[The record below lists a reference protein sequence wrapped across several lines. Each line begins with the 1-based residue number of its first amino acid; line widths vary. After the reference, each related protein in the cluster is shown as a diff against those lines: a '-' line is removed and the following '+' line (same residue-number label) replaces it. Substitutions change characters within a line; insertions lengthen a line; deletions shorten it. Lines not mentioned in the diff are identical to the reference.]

1 MEKVIKVKPA
11 KVKTPKP
18 ERTKTDRKLRR
29 SIIALIVILAIII
42 FLLLINVITD
52 WEWFREIGY
61 TSVFF
66 KQLVTELKFGIPIF
80 AVVTLFMIAYLMQ
93 IKRGYFKKI
102 ISHEA
107 ANNKAINRGT
117 YAASIIFG
125 AAVSFYIVHNLWF
138 ELLTFVNATD
148 FGIKDPLFG
157 LDISFYIF
165 KLDFLTRLDEMI
177 ITLIII
183 TIVITLI
190 YYMVLLTVRTPDF
203 YDRRDDTQGT
213 SGSSDGSASGI
224 FSGGRTKAVSKINMH
239 SLLEIAS
246 GKIIILCVVF
256 FLMLA
261 AFFVLKQFDLLH
273 SHNGVVYGAGYSDV
287 KVTLWV
293 YRILTVLSLAGAV
306 VSSIGILKKSPK
318 KFFAVPLLMIA
329 VAALG
334 VGARAIV
341 QNIVVSPDEI
351 NKESPYLA
359 NNIKYTQYAYGIDD
373 VDVRNFAASNDL
385 TAEDIRNNSE
395 TIDNIRINDYE
406 PVETFYNQ
414 TQSIRQ
420 YYTFNDTDV
429 DRYTVDGE
437 YMQTYL
443 SVREI
448 DESKINDTWIN
459 RHLKY
464 THGYGAAV
472 SRVDSITAS
481 GQPEVIVKDIPPV
494 SSAEEIEITR
504 PEVYFGEL
512 SNDYIIVNS
521 DEDEFD
527 YPNGNENAYTRYEGT
542 AGIKLGP
549 INRLMFAIREGS
561 LKILV
566 STNVNNDSRIVINRN
581 IMDRVEKIMPYLSYD
596 SDPYGVVIDGKIYW
610 IIDAYTTSSY
620 YPYSEPYSGQTGTTN
635 YIRNSVKVVIDAY
648 NGTVD
653 YYVVDEDDPIAK
665 TLQKIYPKLFKDYDE
680 MPEEMK
686 LHIRYP
692 NELLQIQ
699 AEVYGRY
706 HMTDTK
712 VFYQN
717 EDIWDISDEIYG
729 TEEVKM
735 TPNFFVLKLPGESKA
750 EFVSMIAYSPKSK
763 QNMTALLLSRND
775 GDNYGD
781 LVLYS
786 LPKNRTIYGPMQI
799 EAQIDQ
805 NTEISQD
812 FSLWSQAGSRY
823 SRGNLFIVPIEDSLL
838 YIEPIYLEASNS
850 AIPEVK
856 RVVIAYNDKIAY
868 ENTLAEALVS
878 LFGDYAADVPEDTVT
893 NSGDG
898 TDTADTVEE
907 LVKAAAEAYD
917 NAQEALKEGNWDLY
931 GDYMTE
937 LETAL
942 EKLSDATG
950 ADVTVSEPAS
960 GTSSDSTDT
969 SSDSADTSFDS
980 GSAASG
986 TAESDAGTASDDTA
1000 SGSGA
1005 DSNS

>member
-1 MEKVIKVKPA
+1 MDKVINVKPK

-18 ERTKTDRKLRR
+18 EKTKTDRTLRR

-52 WEWFREIGY
+52 WEWFKEIGY

-66 KQLVTELKFGIPIF
+66 KRLFTDLKFGIPIF
-80 AVVTLFMIAYLMQ
+80 AVVTVLMAAYLMQ

-117 YAASIIFG
+117 YAASVIFG
-125 AAVSFYIVHNLWF
+125 AVVSFYIVHNLWF
-138 ELLTFVNATD
+138 ELLEFANSTD

-165 KLDFLTRLDEMI
+165 KLDFLSRLDEMI

-183 TIVITLI
+183 TVVITFI
-190 YYMVLLTVRTPDF
+190 YYMMLLTVRTPDF
-203 YDRRDDTQGT
+203 YDRRDDTQGA
-213 SGSSDGSASGI
+213 SGDGDGSGASHI
-224 FSGGRTKAVSKINMH
+224 FGGGRTKAVSKINMH

-246 GKIIILCVVF
+246 GKIIILCAVF

-287 KVTLWV
+287 KVTLWM
-293 YRILTVLSLAGAV
+293 YRILTVLSLAGIV
-306 VSSIGILKKSPK
+306 VSSIGIAKKSAK
-318 KFFAVPLLMIA
+318 KFFAVPLLMIV

-334 VGARAIV
+334 VGAHAIV

-359 NNIKYTQYAYGIDD
+359 NNIEYTQYAYGIDD

-420 YYTFNDTDV
+420 YYIFNDTDV

-437 YMQTYL
+437 YTQTYL

-472 SRVDSITAS
+472 SRVDTITAS
-481 GQPEVIVKDIPPV
+481 GQPEVIVRDIPPV

-504 PEVYFGEL
+504 PEIYFGEL
-512 SNDYIIVNS
+512 SDDYIIVNT

-527 YPNGNENAYTRYEGT
+527 YPNGTENAYTKYEGT
-542 AGIKLGP
+542 AGIRLGP
-549 INRLMFAIREGS
+549 VNRLMFAIREGS

-566 STNVNNDSRIVINRN
+566 STNVNNDSRMIINRN
-581 IMDRVEKIMPYLSYD
+581 VMDRVKKIMPYLSYD
-596 SDPYGVVIDGKIYW
+596 NDPYGVIVDGRIYW

-620 YPYSEPYSGQTGTTN
+620 YPYSEPYGGETGTTN
-635 YIRNSVKVVIDAY
+635 YIRNSVKVIVDAY

-653 YYVVDEDDPIAK
+653 YYVVDEEDPIAQ
-665 TLQKIYPKLFKDYDE
+665 TLQKIYPKLFKDYDD
-680 MPEEMK
+680 MPDEMK
-686 LHIRYP
+686 VHLRYP

-699 AEVYGRY
+699 AQVYGRY

-735 TPNFFVLKLPGESKA
+735 TPNYFVLKLPGETEA

-775 GDNYGD
+775 GDHYGE

-786 LPKNRTIYGPMQI
+786 MPKNRTIYGPMQI

-805 NTEISQD
+805 NTKISQD

-823 SRGNLFIVPIEDSLL
+823 SRGNLFIVPVEDSLL

-868 ENTLAEALVS
+868 EDTLAEALVS
-878 LFGDYAADVPEDTVT
+878 MFGDYAADVPDDGGDGDT
-893 NSGDG
+893 DG
-898 TDTADTVEE
+898 TDQTGNDTVEE
-907 LVKAAAEAYD
+907 LVKAATEAYD
-917 NAQEALKEGNWDLY
+917 KAQEALKDGDWDLY

-937 LETAL
+937 LENAL
-942 EKLSDATG
+942 EALNEATG
-950 ADVTVSEPAS
+950 ANATVSEPAAGGS
-960 GTSSDSTDT
+960 A
-969 SSDSADTSFDS
+969 DSASGDASS
-980 GSAASG
+980 GSSGDASSGSSGDASG
-986 TAESDAGTASDDTA
+986 DAS
-1000 SGSGA
+1000 SGSSGE
-1005 DSNS
+1005 